1 MNTMK
6 ATLKPDFLV
15 HDIAG
20 EQILIGGGEQ
30 INFSKMLML
39 NETSAYLITELK
51 KRTTATDSE
60 LEQCLTAEY
69 EVGTEEALKDVQELL
84 RQLEGQGVVILE

>member
-1 MNTMK
+1 MK

-60 LEQCLTAEY
+60 LAQCLTAEY
-69 EVGTEEALKDVQELL
+69 EVGPEEAFKDVQELL

>member
-1 MNTMK
+1 MK

-39 NETSAYLITELK
+39 NETSVYLITELK

-60 LEQCLTAEY
+60 LAQCLTAEY
-69 EVGTEEALKDVQELL
+69 EVGPEEALKDVQELL

>member
-1 MNTMK
+1 MK

-39 NETSAYLITELK
+39 NETSAFLINELK
-51 KRTTATDSE
+51 KQPATDEE
-60 LEQCLTAEY
+60 LAQRLADEY
-69 EVGTEEALKDVQELL
+69 EVSAEEARKDVQELL
-84 RQLEGQGVVILE
+84 HQLAEQGVIVVE

>member
-15 HDIAG
+15 HDIVG

-60 LEQCLTAEY
+60 LAQCLTAEY
-69 EVGTEEALKDVQELL
+69 EVGPEEALKDVQELL

>member
-1 MNTMK
+1 MK
-6 ATLKPDFLV
+6 ATLKLDFLV

-39 NETSAYLITELK
+39 NETSAFLINELK
-51 KRTTATDSE
+51 KQAATDEE
-60 LEQCLTAEY
+60 LALRLAENY
-69 EVGTEEALKDVQELL
+69 EVDMEVARRDVQELL
-84 RQLEGQGVVILE
+84 RQLEEQGVAVLE

>member
-1 MNTMK
+1 MK

-60 LEQCLTAEY
+60 LAQCLTAEY
-69 EVGTEEALKDVQELL
+69 EVGPEEALKDVQELL
-84 RQLEGQGVVILE
+84 RQLGGQGVVILE

>member
-1 MNTMK
+1 MK

-30 INFSKMLML
+30 INFS
-39 NETSAYLITELK
+39 A
-51 KRTTATDSE
+51 
-60 LEQCLTAEY
+60 AEN
-69 EVGTEEALKDVQELL
+69 KSIS
-84 RQLEGQGVVILE
+84 RRC

>member
-1 MNTMK
+1 MK
-6 ATLKPDFLV
+6 ATLRPDFLV

-39 NETSAYLITELK
+39 NETSAFLINELK
-51 KRTTATDSE
+51 KQPATDEE
-60 LEQCLTAEY
+60 LAQRLAEVY
-69 EVGTEEALKDVQELL
+69 EVGTEEARKDVQELL
-84 RQLEGQGVVILE
+84 RQLAEQGVAVLE

>member
-60 LEQCLTAEY
+60 LAQCLTAEY
-69 EVGTEEALKDVQELL
+69 EVGPEEALKDVQELL

>member
-1 MNTMK
+1 MK

-51 KRTTATDSE
+51 KRTTVTDSE
-60 LEQCLTAEY
+60 LAQCLTAEY
-69 EVGTEEALKDVQELL
+69 EVGPEEALKDVQELL

>member
-1 MNTMK
+1 MK

-51 KRTTATDSE
+51 KRTPATDSE
-60 LEQCLTAEY
+60 LAQCLTAEY
-69 EVGTEEALKDVQELL
+69 EVGPEEALKDVQELL

>member
-1 MNTMK
+1 MK

-39 NETSAYLITELK
+39 NETSAFLINELK
-51 KRTTATDSE
+51 KQAATDEE
-60 LEQCLTAEY
+60 LALRLAKNY
-69 EVGTEEALKDVQELL
+69 EVDMEVARRDVQELL
-84 RQLEGQGVVILE
+84 RQLEEQGVAVLE

>member
-1 MNTMK
+1 MK

-39 NETSAYLITELK
+39 NETSAYLITKLK

-60 LEQCLTAEY
+60 LAQCLTAEY
-69 EVGTEEALKDVQELL
+69 EVGPEEALKDVQELL

>member
-39 NETSAYLITELK
+39 NETSAYLIIELK

-60 LEQCLTAEY
+60 LAQCLTAEY
-69 EVGTEEALKDVQELL
+69 EVGPEEALKDVQELL

>member
-1 MNTMK
+1 MK

-60 LEQCLTAEY
+60 LVQCLTAEY
-69 EVGTEEALKDVQELL
+69 EVGPEEALKDVQELL